1 MVEKKKGRGRT
12 MNRNTP
18 LVSVIVPV
26 YNSSAYLRTCCDRVL
41 HQSYTNLE
49 LVLVDDGSTDGSSAI
64 CDEYAKRYDN
74 VQVVHQSNG
83 GESAA
88 RNTGLSVAQGEY
100 IMWVDSD
107 DWIDPDWVASY
118 MELAVDQAVDV
129 VVAGRVTGQYGYP
142 QALIQYLLNHIEH
155 TIWISCVRRVLFDGL
170 SFSSHTIGCD
180 ALMLTKLFAKAHS
193 TYVMPRPE
201 GYHYM
206 DNEESVTRVHN
217 IGTRMGWPA
226 RAQDELDFVAHTA
239 PELMSCARF
248 DVMRGAG
255 VIYRNVRAL
264 PLPPEERERKKVLLK
279 QLRRFIAE
287 GMTHLPMRYMSFKD
301 YKQVILTI
309 RDMWF

>member
-1 MVEKKKGRGRT
+1 M
-12 MNRNTP
+12 
-18 LVSVIVPV
+18 VSVIVPV
-26 YNSSAYLRTCCDRVL
+26 YNSSAYLRTCCDSVL

-49 LVLVDDGSTDGSSAI
+49 LVLVDDESTDGSPAI
-64 CDEYAKRYDN
+64 CDEYARRYDN
-74 VQVVHQSNG
+74 VQVVHQSDG
-83 GESAA
+83 DESAA
-88 RNTGLSVAQGEY
+88 RNMGLSVAQGEY

-107 DWIDPDWVASY
+107 DWINPDWIASY
-118 MELAVDQAVDV
+118 MELAVGQAVDV

-206 DNEESVTRVHN
+206 DNEESVTHN
-217 IGTRMGWPA
+217 IGTRMGCPA
-226 RAQDELDFVAHTA
+226 RAQDELDSVAHTA